1 MSIGMTGAWP
11 ALVVDLG
18 GTNLRL
24 GLVDG
29 PGAPPRAIVGR
40 LCAEAGALE
49 QGIAD
54 YLAQAGARVPTAALA
69 IAGPVIGDEVVP
81 SNLGWRISGAA
92 LKRAFGFA
100 RLVLINDFHA
110 VALAATTLGP
120 EDLATVGPD
129 LADGAGPRLVIGP
142 GTGLGMAGLIPA
154 GGRWIAAASEGS
166 QASFAPVD
174 AREAAIAGI
183 LARHGRVT
191 VERVISGPG
200 LLAIDHAL
208 GELDGVPSPR
218 IRPEEVTEAAQAGD
232 ARAAQALDVFFAA
245 LGSAVGDAAL
255 TFCAT
260 GGVILAGG
268 ILPRLLAP
276 LRASRFRARFEDKA
290 PLDGMMRAIPTRVI
304 VRPHVGLIGAAAA
317 LGA

>member
-1 MSIGMTGAWP
+1 MSSWP

-29 PGAPPRAIVGR
+29 PGAEPRAIVER
-40 LCAEAGALE
+40 LCAQVGTLE
-49 QGIAD
+49 RGIAD
-54 YLAQAGARVPTAALA
+54 YLAQTGTRVSTAALA
-69 IAGPVIGDEVVP
+69 VAGPVIGDKVAP
-81 SNLGWRISGAA
+81 SNLDWSISGRE
-92 LKRAFGFA
+92 LKRTFGFA
-100 RLVLINDFHA
+100 HLVLINDFHA
-110 VALAATTLGP
+110 VALAATVLAPG
-120 EDLATVGPD
+120 DLATVGPE
-129 LADGAGPRLVIGP
+129 LPEGKGARLVIGP
-142 GTGLGMAGLIPA
+142 GTGLGVAGLIPD
-154 GGRWIAAASEGS
+154 GRRWIAVASEGS

-183 LARHGRVT
+183 LARQGRVT

-208 GELDGVPSPR
+208 GELDGMPSAR
-218 IRPEEVTEAAQAGD
+218 RRPAEVAEAALAGD
-232 ARAAQALDVFFAA
+232 PRAALSLDIFFAA

-290 PLDGMMRAIPTRVI
+290 PLAGMMRTIPTQVI
-304 VRPHVGLIGAAAA
+304 VRPHVGLIGAATA
-317 LGA
+317 LCRQP